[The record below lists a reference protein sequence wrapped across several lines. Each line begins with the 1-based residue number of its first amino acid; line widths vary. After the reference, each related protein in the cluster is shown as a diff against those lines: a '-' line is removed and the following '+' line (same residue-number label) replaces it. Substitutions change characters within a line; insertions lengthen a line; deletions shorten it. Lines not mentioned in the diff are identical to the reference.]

1 MDSTVIQ
8 GQIGNLDTIGECTT
22 VGSLDPCAIVIFG
35 ASGDLTAR
43 KLIPALYRMFLNA
56 TLPDPISIIGCSRTA
71 YTHATF
77 RTFLQTACAAYHG
90 EALLDM
96 ARWHEFATRI
106 FYFPLQ
112 YDSLQDFQNLTDFL
126 ALKISSETLAAIT
139 FLIWPCRL
147 RFIPRLPP

>member
-8 GQIGNLDTIGECTT
+8 GQINNLGTICECAT

-43 KLIPALYRMFLNA
+43 KLIPALYRMFLST
-56 TLPDPISIIGCSRTA
+56 TLPDPVSIIGCSRTV

-77 RTFLQTACAAYHG
+77 RAFLQTACAACHG
-90 EALLDM
+90 EVQFDM
-96 ARWHEFATRI
+96 ASWHEFAAKI

-112 YDSLQDFQNLTDFL
+112 YDSLQDFQNLADR
-126 ALKISSETLAAIT
+126 A
-139 FLIWPCRL
+139 R
-147 RFIPRLPP
+147 